1 MEDNIKTEETVTEE
15 QIQNT
20 EEENLKQEETEEEK
34 TDIKTDEVKE
44 EITEKTEELL
54 EEKGL
59 DFNQLQEEYKQ
70 NNGFTEETKQ
80 KLQKIGITEDVINC
94 YIEGQ
99 KARAEQE
106 INKLAECVGGR
117 ESFDEILKWTAKNV
131 DKAEIEA
138 INKVTDPAIVKII
151 LKDLQGR
158 MVAKEGKLPSYVN
171 DTAGGN
177 AKTEV
182 FESQLEMREAI
193 LDPRYQK
200 DEVYRKKVMKKIS
213 ASREAGINLG
223 C

>member
-1 MEDNIKTEETVTEE
+1 MV
-15 QIQNT
+15 
-20 EEENLKQEETEEEK
+20 NL
-34 TDIKTDEVKE
+34 
-44 EITEKTEELL
+44 
-54 EEKGL
+54 
-59 DFNQLQEEYKQ
+59 F
-70 NNGFTEETKQ
+70 NGFTEETKQ
-80 KLQKIGITEDVINC
+80 KLQKIGITEDVVNC

-117 ESFDEILKWTAKNV
+117 ENFDNILKWTAKNV

-138 INKVTDPAIVKII
+138 INKVKDPTIIKII

-158 MVAKEGKLPSYVN
+158 MVAKEGKIPSYVDN
-171 DTAGGN
+171 TASGS
-177 AKTEV
+177 AKADV

-200 DEVYRKKVMKKIS
+200 DEVYRRKVMKKIS

>member
-1 MEDNIKTEETVTEE
+1 MEEENKNTEEQTQVTEE
-15 QIQNT
+15 I
-20 EEENLKQEETEEEK
+20 ENQEEFQEQTKE
-34 TDIKTDEVKE
+34 DIQVDEQNKN
-44 EITEKTEELL
+44 IEKTEDIL
-54 EEKGL
+54 EEKGI

-80 KLQKIGITEDVINC
+80 KLQKIGITEDVVNC

-177 AKTEV
+177 AKPEV